1 MPFRTR
7 CPAGL
12 SVKIGIVYDCLYPV
26 NAGGGERVYR
36 RIAELLVE
44 RGHSVD
50 YLTRLQWADGDAP
63 STSFTLVPVW
73 SGEIYDANG
82 GRRTAAAAG
91 FASAVFRELRRRR
104 GEYDLVIVSALPVLN
119 VFAAR
124 AATLGTRTRLL
135 SDWLEVWTWRKWR
148 EYSGAAVG
156 TVASILQWVALR
168 LTADATVNS
177 SFTRSR
183 LRTYRRRLDPI
194 VLGLLDL
201 AAAPAGTSHVVE
213 PGLVLF
219 AGRHIPDKQLTA
231 LPAAVVVAHRA
242 DPTVHAVVVGSGP
255 ETGALRAA
263 IATNEASD
271 LFDVRGRVDDEELE
285 QLFAEASVLVNP
297 SRREGFG
304 LVVAEA
310 AAVGTPSVV
319 VAGDDNAAV
328 DLVVPGVNG
337 FIAADAGAA
346 SLGGAIADAIAG
358 GAELRTSTAEWFAA
372 ACASQN
378 LSQSVDEILSRYESS
393 AR

>member
-1 MPFRTR
+1 
-7 CPAGL
+7 
-12 SVKIGIVYDCLYPV
+12 VKIAIVYDCFYPL
-26 NAGGGERVYR
+26 NTGGGERVYR
-36 RIAELLVE
+36 RIAELLVD

-50 YLTRLQWADGDAP
+50 YLTRRQWADGDAP
-63 STSFTLVPVW
+63 VTSFTLVPVW
-73 SGEIYDANG
+73 SGEIYDSSG
-82 GRRTAAAAG
+82 GRRAVPAAG
-91 FASAVFRELRRRR
+91 FASAVFSELRQRR
-104 GEYDLVIVSALPVLN
+104 GDYDLVIVSALPVLN

-124 AATLGTRTRLL
+124 AATFGTRTWLL

-156 TVASILQWVALR
+156 TVASVLQWLALR

-183 LRTYRRRLDPI
+183 LRKYRRGLDPI

-201 AAAPAGTSHVVE
+201 AGSSAETSHPAE

-231 LPAAVVVAHRA
+231 MPAAVVVAHRA
-242 DPTVHAVVVGSGP
+242 DPAVHAVVVGSGP
-255 ETGALRAA
+255 ETAALRNA
-263 IATNEASD
+263 IVLHEAGE
-271 LFDVRGRVDDEELE
+271 LFDIRGRVDDDELKR
-285 QLFAEASVLVNP
+285 LFAEAAVLVNP

-328 DLVVPGVNG
+328 DLLVPGVNG

-358 GAELRTSTAEWFAA
+358 GGGLRASTAEWFAA
-372 ACASQN
+372 ARESQN
-378 LSQSVDEILSRYESS
+378 LSRSVDEILSRYESS

>member
-1 MPFRTR
+1 
-7 CPAGL
+7 
-12 SVKIGIVYDCLYPV
+12 VKIAIVYDCLYPV

-36 RIAELLVE
+36 RIAELLID

-50 YLTRLQWADGDAP
+50 YLTRRQWADGDEPA
-63 STSFTLVPVW
+63 TSFALVPVW
-73 SGEIYDANG
+73 SGEIYDSSG
-82 GRRTAAAAG
+82 GRRTAAAVG

-104 GEYDLVIVSALPVLN
+104 GGYDLVIVSALPVLN

-124 AATLGTRTRLL
+124 AAVIGTRTRLL

-156 TVASILQWVALR
+156 TVASVLQWVALR

-183 LRTYRRRLDPI
+183 LKRYRRKLDPI
-194 VLGLLDL
+194 ILGLLDL
-201 AAAPAGTSHVVE
+201 ATPPARSADVVD

-219 AGRHIPDKQLTA
+219 AGRHIPDKQLAT
-231 LPAAVVVAHRA
+231 LPAAIVVAHRA
-242 DPTVHAVVVGSGP
+242 DPAVHAVVVGSGP
-255 ETGALRAA
+255 DTAALREA
-263 IATNEASD
+263 IVTHGAEA
-271 LFDVRGRVDDEELE
+271 LFDIRGRVDDDELE
-285 QLFAEASVLVNP
+285 RLFAEAAVLVNP

-310 AAVGTPSVV
+310 AAAGTPSVV

-328 DLVVPGVNG
+328 DLLVPGVNG
-337 FIAADAGAA
+337 YIAADAGAA
-346 SLGGAIADAIAG
+346 SLGGAIADAVAG
-358 GAELRTSTAEWFAA
+358 GEELRASTAEWFAA
-372 ACASQN
+372 ARESQN
-378 LSQSVDEILSRYESS
+378 LSRSVDEILGRYESS

>member
-1 MPFRTR
+1 M
-7 CPAGL
+7 
-12 SVKIGIVYDCLYPV
+12 KIAIVYDCLYPV

-36 RIAELLVE
+36 RMAELLVD

-50 YLTRLQWADGDAP
+50 YLTRRQWAEGDAP
-63 STSFTLVPVW
+63 ATSFSLVPVW
-73 SGEIYDANG
+73 SGEIYDSNG
-82 GRRTAAAAG
+82 GRRPAAAAG

-104 GEYDLVIVSALPVLN
+104 GDYDLVIVSALPVLN

-124 AATLGTRTRLL
+124 AATLGTRTRLV

-148 EYSGAAVG
+148 EYSGAVVG
-156 TVASILQWVALR
+156 TVAFVLQWLALR

-177 SFTRSR
+177 SFTRTR
-183 LRTYRRRLDPI
+183 LRRHRRTLDPI

-201 AAAPAGTSHVVE
+201 ATPVAGPVRVVK
-213 PGLVLF
+213 PGRVLF
-219 AGRHIPDKQLTA
+219 AGRHIPDKQLTV
-231 LPAAVVVAHRA
+231 LPAAIVAAHRI

-255 ETGALRAA
+255 ETGALRESIEVEGAG
-263 IATNEASD
+263 D
-271 LFDVRGRVDDEELE
+271 LFDIRGRVDDDELE
-285 QLFAEASVLVNP
+285 RLFAESAVLVNP

-328 DLVVPGVNG
+328 DLLVPGVNG
-337 FIAADAGAA
+337 FVAADTGAR
-346 SLGGAIADAIAG
+346 SLGGAIADAVAG
-358 GAELRTSTAEWFAA
+358 GAGLRESTKKWFETAR
-372 ACASQN
+372 ASQN
-378 LSQSVDEILSRYESS
+378 LSRSVDELLGRYDSS